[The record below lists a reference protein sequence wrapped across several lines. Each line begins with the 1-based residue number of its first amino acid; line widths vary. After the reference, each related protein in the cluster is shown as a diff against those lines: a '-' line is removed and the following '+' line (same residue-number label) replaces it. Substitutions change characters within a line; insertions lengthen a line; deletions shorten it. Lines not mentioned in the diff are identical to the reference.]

1 MDENYQVVLTKEARK
16 DFEKL
21 SPKLREKLKEVLC
34 GELLTNPYG
43 GKKLVG
49 DLAGFFSL
57 RLSYRDRIVYS
68 IDELHHRVYVHRV
81 KTHYGE

>member
-1 MDENYQVVLTKEARK
+1 MEKNYQVFLTKEARK
-16 DFEKL
+16 DVEKL
-21 SPKLREKLKEVLC
+21 SPKLREKLKELLWS
-34 GELLTNPYG
+34 ELSVNPYH

-57 RLSYRDRIVYS
+57 RFSYRDRVVYFVG
-68 IDELHHRVYVHRV
+68 EVHHRVYVHRV